1 MAMARTMDRR
11 RLRATALVS
20 SRARVRAWECV
31 FVVDRFGRRT
41 KYYVTLQP
49 RLSCEIF
56 QNNY

>member
-31 FVVDRFGRRT
+31 FVKRGGPFWQADQILRDIT
-41 KYYVTLQP
+41 TAT
-49 RLSCEIF
+49 IM
-56 QNNY
+56 